1 LSGAGQPTLRY
12 ADLTAANSPYPNATP
27 FDPKRAVAEP
37 VQHLVVVPATTNAA
51 PGDDLVRAL
60 LDHFA
65 ELVVV
70 CLVHFVQ
77 PQPRQQKAQ
86 RDLLREDPIVRDW
99 ALRTLVGWDCLHDEA
114 ADSEPID
121 QPITRMGEK
130 VPQ

>member
-1 LSGAGQPTLRY
+1 
-12 ADLTAANSPYPNATP
+12 
-27 FDPKRAVAEP
+27 
-37 VQHLVVVPATTNAA
+37 VQHLVVVVGRYYDAA
-51 PGDDLVRAL
+51 PSDDLVRAL

-99 ALRTLVGWDCLHDEA
+99 ALGTLVGWDCLHDEA
-114 ADSEPID
+114 AESEPID
-121 QPITRMGEK
+121 QPITRMREN